1 MINRCEAEH
10 KAFQAHGIFFDNK
23 VTSLILKYFLCGAML
38 EAFSGM
44 PCCFELSFPLPA
56 EECLILQVGLLIP
69 QYFLLAI
76 GKENV
81 FHFSY
86 CNFKGI

>member
-1 MINRCEAEH
+1 VECH
-10 KAFQAHGIFFDNK
+10 
-23 VTSLILKYFLCGAML
+23 VVLSLV
-38 EAFSGM
+38 
-44 PCCFELSFPLPA
+44 FPLPA
-56 EECLILQVGLLIP
+56 EECLILPVGLLIPP